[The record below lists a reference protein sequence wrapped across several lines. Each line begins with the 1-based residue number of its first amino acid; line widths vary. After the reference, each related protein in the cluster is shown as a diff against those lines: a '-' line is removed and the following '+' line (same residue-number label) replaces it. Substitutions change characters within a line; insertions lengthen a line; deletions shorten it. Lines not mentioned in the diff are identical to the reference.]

1 MLRPQA
7 LISAS
12 PPISNSSM
20 DRNRLVLFLEHPFT
34 AFDATVALP
43 EDVLLAG
50 LTWPTEHWAD
60 LALSWIEQGAP
71 MTDEIARAL
80 ETISEK
86 PFSQRVRHRSF
97 ALAVRWRR
105 RTMEAPAPPGGGR
118 PNSA

>member
-1 MLRPQA
+1 
-7 LISAS
+7 
-12 PPISNSSM
+12 M
-20 DRNRLVLFLEHPFT
+20 DRNRLVLLLEHPFS
-34 AFDATVALP
+34 AFDATLALP

-60 LALSWIEQGAP
+60 LALSWIEEGAP
-71 MTDEIARAL
+71 VNDEIARAL

-105 RTMEAPAPPGGGR
+105 RTTETPANESGER
-118 PNSA
+118 P